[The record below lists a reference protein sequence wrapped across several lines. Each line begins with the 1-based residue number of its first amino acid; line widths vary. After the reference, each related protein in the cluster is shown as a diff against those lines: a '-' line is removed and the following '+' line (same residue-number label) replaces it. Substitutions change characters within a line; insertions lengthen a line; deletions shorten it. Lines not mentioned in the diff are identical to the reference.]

1 LKKGEL
7 RIMNQELRETGI
19 KKIPIKSFDNLE
31 VWKEGHKLVIQ
42 IYKATKGFPK
52 EELFGL
58 TNQIR
63 RASVSITSNIAEG
76 FSRGSF
82 KEKVQF
88 YCIALGS
95 LTETQNQLIIARD
108 IGYLL
113 SEDFN
118 KIYSQTILVNKLCN
132 GLIKKSKTFFS

>member
-1 LKKGEL
+1 
-7 RIMNQELRETGI
+7 MNQELREGVVQ
-19 KKIPIKSFDNLE
+19 KIPIKSFNDLE

-42 IYKATKGFPK
+42 TYKVTKTFPK

-82 KEKVQF
+82 KEKVRF

-108 IGYLL
+108 IGYLPL
-113 SEDFN
+113 EDFD